1 MSPTNLRLRVAAFF
15 AAFGAA
21 ISLLLAFVLS
31 FGAHDLSQRLIDET
45 LSAELDDY
53 IARRERNPKSLPPAT
68 VMLHGYVRHEGESQT
83 SEGEALPDY
92 LRALQPGRHDLRVGD
107 LSYRVAVADRHA
119 SRFYLLYDTS
129 LQRRREQRF
138 AVLLGAIVLAAT
150 LLSALG
156 GIWLAR
162 GVIAPVAR
170 LARRVR
176 TRTPETWATPLADE
190 FARDEVGE
198 LARVFDRQMDRMRAF
213 LERERAFTA
222 DMSHEL
228 RTSLAVILSAA
239 EMLLSDE
246 SLPAKQRGR
255 VARIDRAARDMAEL
269 GTALMLMAR
278 EDNAL
283 AEGGECAPAAVI
295 EEAVEKHRYLL
306 RNKPVTVDVSTD
318 PSVELQADRGLL
330 YILVS
335 NLVRNAFSFTDEGR
349 IDIRQDGQQ
358 LMVSDTGRGIPGDA
372 VEQVFLRHFRSAA
385 SDGAGIGLA
394 LVKRICDRYGWQI
407 RLDSGEPRGTSVT
420 VRFR

>member
-1 MSPTNLRLRVAAFF
+1 MSQSNLRYRVAAFF
-15 AAFGAA
+15 AAFGAV
-21 ISLLLAFVLS
+21 ISLLLAIVLH

-68 VMLHGYVRHEGESQT
+68 VMLYGYVRPAGESQPLEDGT
-83 SEGEALPDY
+83 LPAY
-92 LRALQPGRHDLRVGD
+92 LRPLEPGRHDVRVGD
-107 LSYRVAVADRHA
+107 LSYRVAVADRLDG
-119 SRFYLLYDTS
+119 RFYLLYDTS
-129 LQRRREQRF
+129 LQLRRERRF

-162 GVIAPVAR
+162 GVIAPVAL

-176 TRTPETWATPLADE
+176 TRSPESWATPLADE

-239 EMLLSDE
+239 EILLSDE
-246 SLPAKQRGR
+246 SLTAKQKAR
-255 VARIDRAARDMAEL
+255 VARMDRAARDMAEL

-278 EDNAL
+278 EDNAS
-283 AEGGECAPAAVI
+283 GDSGECAPAAVI
-295 EEAVEKHRYLL
+295 DEAVEKHRYLL
-306 RNKPVTVDVSTD
+306 RNKNIELDVISD
-318 PSVELQADRGLL
+318 PAVELQADRGLL

-349 IDIRQDGQQ
+349 IEISQDERQ
-358 LMVSDTGRGIPGDA
+358 LVVSDTGRGIPGDA

-407 RLDSGEPRGTSVT
+407 RLDSGAGRGTAVS